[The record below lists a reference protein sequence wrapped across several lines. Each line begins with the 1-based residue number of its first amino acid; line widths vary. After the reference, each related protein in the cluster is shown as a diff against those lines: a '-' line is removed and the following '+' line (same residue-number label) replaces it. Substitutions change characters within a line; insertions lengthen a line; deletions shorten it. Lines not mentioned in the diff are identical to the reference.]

1 MSDAA
6 KPGKS
11 GGMKA
16 AYQTAYRKAC
26 EQLLGR
32 SPEELAALCERSAA
46 VLNGSEIRLA
56 FFGSRVQL
64 RITSGGSIEF
74 DPSDLPLVEKI
85 LVLHY
90 LLARAGKPVKGQMV
104 AFKNLPG
111 AAFYDPTYQKR
122 GPRRIARRYGE
133 NVAAFRRACRNL
145 GWHEEEL
152 GDAAFRFDIL
162 PKIRG
167 LVVMH
172 AADEEFPAEANILFD
187 DEIVNFLSLEDTAV
201 LAGLIATRLA
211 KSGNIQ

>member
-1 MSDAA
+1 MSDAI

-26 EQLLGR
+26 EELRGQ

-46 VLNGSEIRLA
+46 VLNGAAIRLA
-56 FFGSRVQL
+56 FFGSRVEL
-64 RITSGGSIEF
+64 RITSEGSIEF
-74 DPSDLPLVEKI
+74 APSDLPLVEKI
-85 LVLHY
+85 LILHY
-90 LLARAGKPVKGQMV
+90 LLAREQKSVKGQMV

-111 AAFYDPTYQKR
+111 ASFYDPTYQKR

-133 NVAAFRRACRNL
+133 NVEAFRKACRNL

-152 GDAAFRFDIL
+152 GDASFRFDIL

-172 AADEEFPAEANILFD
+172 AGDEEFPAEANILFD
-187 DEIVNFLSLEDTAV
+187 DEIVNFLSLEDVAV

-211 KSGNIQ
+211 KSGNM

>member
-6 KPGKS
+6 KPAKS

-16 AYQTAYRKAC
+16 AYQTAYRIAC

-46 VLNGSEIRLA
+46 VLNGREIRLA

-64 RITSGGSIEF
+64 RITSGNSIEF
-74 DPSDLPLVEKI
+74 APSDLPLVEKI
-85 LVLHY
+85 LILHY
-90 LLARAGKPVKGQMV
+90 LLAREGKSTKGQMV

-133 NVAAFRRACRNL
+133 NVAAFREACRNL
-145 GWHEEEL
+145 GWHEEQL
-152 GDAAFRFDIL
+152 GDASFRFDIL
-162 PKIRG
+162 PKIGG

-187 DEIVNFLSLEDTAV
+187 DEIVNFLSLEDAAV

-211 KSGNIQ
+211 KSGNI